1 MADSAGDTGKRT
13 GPART
18 LTSKTVDGLFWSGI
32 GSGTFVTCQLA
43 IVAILA
49 RMLTPAEFGV
59 VTAAGTIIGL
69 SNIFVNLGVGP
80 AIVQHRELTDEVIA
94 TGTSMSLIMG
104 CAIGALIAA
113 TSPVLAGFYG
123 IAGLQPVLATLA
135 LLFPIS
141 AAGLVASSLL
151 QRDMRFRRV
160 TLRNLTSYVV
170 GYGGVSITLALLGFG
185 VWALVFGQLAQTTM
199 QTMQTIAIAGRRLSF
214 GWSREA
220 MHGLLRY
227 GVGST
232 LARIGNYTA
241 NQADYMVVGRVLG
254 PAALGFYG
262 RSYQFVALPS
272 NLFGTVTDRV
282 LFPAM
287 AAVQHDRTRLE
298 RAYRQSLGVL
308 AMVTLPLSGLLFAA
322 APEVVAV
329 LLGERWMSV
338 VAPFRVLTIS
348 LLFRT
353 SYKISDSLSRA
364 SAATMN
370 RAWRQ
375 WLYALAVIGGAIIGT
390 RWNIMGVAVGV
401 SIAIVL
407 NFLLMLDLGRKLTG
421 IRVATLI
428 DIYARH
434 AAIAALTTWVA
445 VMVLV
450 AARHAGLIDIT
461 RLALAGV
468 AAGATWLAI
477 ARLVPR
483 LVGDELDWLLS
494 VIGAQLERRRNA
506 RLAVGREG

>member
-1 MADSAGDTGKRT
+1 MDKDGVRMKRADQ
-13 GPART
+13 T

-32 GSGTFVTCQLA
+32 GSGTFVVCQLA
-43 IVAILA
+43 ITAILA
-49 RMLTPAEFGV
+49 RVLTPVEFGV

-80 AIVQHRELTDEVIA
+80 AIVQQRNLTDDHVA
-94 TGTSMSLIMG
+94 TGTTMSLIMG
-104 CAIGALIAA
+104 CAIGVGIAA
-113 TSPVLAGFYG
+113 ASPAIAAFYG
-123 IAGLQPVLATLA
+123 IEGLQPVLAVLA

-141 AAGLVASSLL
+141 AAGLVASALL

-170 GYGGVSITLALLGFG
+170 GYGIVSITLALLGFG
-185 VWALVFGQLAQTTM
+185 VWALVFGQLAQTAM
-199 QTMQTIAIAGRRLSF
+199 QTMQTIAISGRRLSL
-214 GWSREA
+214 GWNREA
-220 MHGLLRY
+220 MRSLLHY

-262 RSYQFVALPS
+262 RSYQFIALPS

-287 AAVQHDRTRLE
+287 SAVQHDRTRLE

-308 AMVTLPLSGLLFAA
+308 AMVTLPLSGLLFVA
-322 APEVVAV
+322 APEVVHV

-338 VAPFRVLTIS
+338 VAPFRVLTVG
-348 LLFRT
+348 LMFRT

-375 WLYALAVIGGAIIGT
+375 WLYAFAVIAGAIVGT
-390 RWNIMGVAVGV
+390 RWGIMGVAVGV
-401 SIAIVL
+401 TIAIVM

-421 IRVATLI
+421 IRVASLI

-434 AAIAALTTWVA
+434 AAITAATTWVA
-445 VMVLV
+445 LSVL
-450 AARHAGLIDIT
+450 AISRQAGLIDVT
-461 RLALAGV
+461 RLAITGV
-468 AAGATWLAI
+468 AAGASWLAI
-477 ARLVPR
+477 ARLMPR
-483 LVGDELDWLLS
+483 LVGDELEWLLS
-494 VIGAQLERRRNA
+494 VVGAQVKRRRNS
-506 RLAVGREG
+506 RLAVGREI